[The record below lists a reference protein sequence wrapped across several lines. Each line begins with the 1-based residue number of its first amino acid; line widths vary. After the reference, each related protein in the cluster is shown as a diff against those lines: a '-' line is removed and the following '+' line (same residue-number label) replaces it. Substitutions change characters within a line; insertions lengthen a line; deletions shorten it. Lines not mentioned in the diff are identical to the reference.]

1 MLLRTRSTSA
11 MMPPAIITGTPP
23 RCMRHTTIPAPMN
36 ATPAVMN
43 QPPIT
48 EMTPVMR
55 NTALSRPQALS
66 ASDVPIA
73 TMNVTNVVD
82 RGSFIDV
89 PQAINIPASIRFTAP
104 RTRSNA
110 APSSG
115 WAFDESRRRLM
126 TRFRPWG
133 RRSSIH
139 ENVFM
144 APRTSER
151 PRRDEPNISSPWLCE
166 LNPTVVCVTWRAFLE
181 VVSDTTIISPA
192 PTRK

>member
-1 MLLRTRSTSA
+1 MRSSRHTSLRSVVFSIVWKRVSSLPSLALLRNRMLLRTRSTSA

-73 TMNVTNVVD
+73 TMNVTNVVES
-82 RGSFIDV
+82 GSFIDV
-89 PQAINIPASIRFTAP
+89 PQAISIPAIIRFTAP

-115 WAFDESRRRLM
+115 WDFDESRRRLM
-126 TRFRPWG
+126 TRFRP
-133 RRSSIH
+133 
-139 ENVFM
+139 
-144 APRTSER
+144 
-151 PRRDEPNISSPWLCE
+151 
-166 LNPTVVCVTWRAFLE
+166 
-181 VVSDTTIISPA
+181 
-192 PTRK
+192 